1 MNLRTKCRIWCRLE
15 TALLKSDEFAI
26 SGTCK
31 PKLNESLNMNVHSG
45 GASLANDGD
54 RRMGQGKVATNQR
67 AKLHQRHCISFFIF
81 YRAFVVKMW
90 WFCVTSQSNR
100 YTDRENSILFSAYL
114 SFQSISNLFFT
125 FYIKLLAILWD
136 AVSSV
141 FERILVN
148 LIPLFI
154 DRLIEHKQLFDSMRI
169 SRFYILHKIRSAK
182 FNIHVYIFVNVIINK
197 QQNV

>member
-1 MNLRTKCRIWCRLE
+1 MSDLMSFG
-15 TALLKSDEFAI
+15 KSPAEIGWICDFRYMQTEAERVIKYERAFGWSIASKWWGQENG
-26 SGTCK
+26 SGESCSQSTCK
-31 PKLNESLNMNVHSG
+31 I
-45 GASLANDGD
+45 AS
-54 RRMGQGKVATNQR
+54 TS
-67 AKLHQRHCISFFIF
+67 LHQFFYF

-100 YTDRENSILFSAYL
+100 YTDKENSVLFSAYL

-169 SRFYILHKIRSAK
+169 SRFNILCKIRSAK
-182 FNIHVYIFVNVIINK
+182 FNAGIA
-197 QQNV
+197 